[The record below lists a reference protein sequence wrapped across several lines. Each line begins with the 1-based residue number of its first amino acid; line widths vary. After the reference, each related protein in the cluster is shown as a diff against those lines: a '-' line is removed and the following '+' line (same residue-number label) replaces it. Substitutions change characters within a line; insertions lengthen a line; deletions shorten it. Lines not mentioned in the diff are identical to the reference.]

1 MFSGKL
7 MVSTKTVTLL
17 QLSTVCFQFSRKN
30 KFRTLAMLPSCT
42 TKVKPETLIEYA
54 CFYLQE
60 EINSLRNKERE
71 ERRNGADKAFAQAIV
86 FLSLIK

>member
-1 MFSGKL
+1 
-7 MVSTKTVTLL
+7 
-17 QLSTVCFQFSRKN
+17 
-30 KFRTLAMLPSCT
+30 MLPSCT

-71 ERRNGADKAFAQAIV
+71 ERRNGADKAFAQAIL